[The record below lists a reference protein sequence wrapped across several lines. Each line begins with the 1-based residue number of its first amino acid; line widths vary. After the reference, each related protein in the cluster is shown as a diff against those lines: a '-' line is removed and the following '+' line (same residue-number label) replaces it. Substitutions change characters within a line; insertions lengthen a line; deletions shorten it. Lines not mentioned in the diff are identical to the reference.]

1 MDQNVS
7 TGSLKTK
14 IVLRHGV
21 SHLSLPFYGMKAE
34 LPPAS
39 KILGSDD
46 LLARFDLSGAFQ
58 RFCGPKKPKE
68 DLPSFL
74 TNIYG
79 TSNLGMKDD
88 QSCSLMRLV
97 ERPPIV
103 GKEIVGLSSSALAGF
118 KLSAGPVPENC
129 RFFDPLPG
137 DAALLN
143 PDSVDANRTTNS
155 EVVSEST
162 KHRKRL
168 KRSLEEDVQYPEPEK
183 KAKKHRS
190 GEEKE
195 KKRKKKKLKKNK
207 KNEEE
212 SRKVRDVPFY

>member
-183 KAKKHRS
+183 KAKKTS
-190 GEEKE
+190 EGEKNA
-195 KKRKKKKLKKNK
+195 KKKKLKKNK